1 MSGDRWAQLSELN
14 WELRAELSSAQRE
27 KDGLAAQ
34 LGECRGEMV
43 SVVVVV
49 VSAQLGECRGEMV
62 SVVVVV
68 SAQLGECRGEVEAL
82 RLRVRSLER
91 DATSQAQAVRREEE
105 RRRRLREGSLALRT
119 RALTDALHLA
129 VSQLSECRFT
139 VQRQQQ
145 DLARLKL
152 RLALHTKA
160 PFREAPAA
168 PAAPAPDSHQGH
180 EKRQRQGQWGWQ
192 GLGEKPALWMSPRDG
207 ASSTHSF
214 ASPEHADTRSPAHHT
229 GDPSL
234 LPLPLPAAAT
244 EPPGLAPPTRDTGD
258 DAGGVD
264 DGHGGSDDEY
274 RDDDGGGGGCDGD
287 EDRGDDGDDDG
298 DDDED
303 CENDG
308 DNGGD
313 AGDGEDRGDDGHD
326 DGDDDRGDDDNDD
339 DGDDA
344 DNERE
349 EEEEQR
355 GGATLHLAVTGE
367 ALSTLQRKIDSLQA
381 LVEELQSSNQALAH
395 TVRWAQPR
403 PAPRCCLEELKA
415 PDGAWRS

>member
-1 MSGDRWAQLSELN
+1 MSGDRWARLSEDNL
-14 WELRAELSSAQRE
+14 ELRAELSSVQRE

-34 LGECRGEMV
+34 LGECR
-43 SVVVVV
+43 S
-49 VSAQLGECRGEMV
+49 
-62 SVVVVV
+62 
-68 SAQLGECRGEVEAL
+68 EVETL

-91 DATSQAQAVRREEE
+91 DATSKSQAVRGEEE
-105 RRRRLREGSLALRT
+105 RRRRLTERSLALRT

-160 PFREAPAA
+160 PFQD
-168 PAAPAPDSHQGH
+168 APAPDLDGGRGKQ
-180 EKRQRQGQWGWQ
+180 QRLGWQ
-192 GLGEKPALWMSPRDG
+192 GRLGEKPALWSPPRAG
-207 ASSTHSF
+207 ASSPRSF
-214 ASPEHADTRSPAHHT
+214 ASPAHANARTAPPHAGGPSP
-229 GDPSL
+229 PPPL
-234 LPLPLPAAAT
+234 LPAAT
-244 EPPGLAPPTRDTGD
+244 EPRFMSPTRDTGD

-264 DGHGGSDDEY
+264 DDHDGSDGEY
-274 RDDDGGGGGCDGD
+274 RDDDDDDDAGNAGDDDNDDDDAGRDGD
-287 EDRGDDGDDDG
+287 EDRGDDDDDDGDG

-313 AGDGEDRGDDGHD
+313 AGD
-326 DGDDDRGDDDNDD
+326 DDDRD
-339 DGDDA
+339 DGGHDGGDEDGDGGGGDA
-344 DNERE
+344 DSERE
-349 EEEEQR
+349 EEQC

-403 PAPRCCLEELKA
+403 PAPA
-415 PDGAWRS
+415 VAWRS

>member
-27 KDGLAAQ
+27 KDGLA
-34 LGECRGEMV
+34 
-43 SVVVVV
+43 
-49 VSAQLGECRGEMV
+49 
-62 SVVVVV
+62 
-68 SAQLGECRGEVEAL
+68 AQLGECRGEVEAL

-258 DAGGVD
+258 DAGSVD

-274 RDDDGGGGGCDGD
+274 RDDDGGGGGGCDGD

-381 LVEELQSSNQALAH
+381 LVEELQSSNQGGNLS
-395 TVRWAQPR
+395 VRLSVCPSHWPTRCGGPSRVQP
-403 PAPRCCLEELKA
+403 PAV
-415 PDGAWRS
+415 AWRS

>member
-27 KDGLAAQ
+27 KDGLA
-34 LGECRGEMV
+34 
-43 SVVVVV
+43 
-49 VSAQLGECRGEMV
+49 
-62 SVVVVV
+62 
-68 SAQLGECRGEVEAL
+68 AQLGECRGEVEAL

-258 DAGGVD
+258 DAGSVD

-274 RDDDGGGGGCDGD
+274 RDDDGGGGGGCDGD

-415 PDGAWRS
+415 PDGAWS